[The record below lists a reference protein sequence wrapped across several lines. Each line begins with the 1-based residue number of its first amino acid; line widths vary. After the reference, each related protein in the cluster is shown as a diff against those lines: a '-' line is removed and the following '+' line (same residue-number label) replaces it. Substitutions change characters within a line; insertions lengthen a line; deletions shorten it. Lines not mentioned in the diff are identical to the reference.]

1 MIWPL
6 FPKTVLY
13 FQSLLHVSPHPPD
26 VILKIV
32 KNCRDVFSTLYVG
45 WGEGQATCSLHLV
58 RIFVLSVFKEPQ
70 VHNNNVV
77 SRFLYMILDLKREIE
92 AALWILF
99 RELNG
104 SSRQESPSIVINN
117 IWTKGTV
124 VRSKKRKVKK
134 WKKKWKANILYSK
147 GTVLST
153 LALSYFFTYSAILP
167 FSTYLVQNFHYKIG
181 TCGTHFGETKLVV
194 SIDDKPVSESRSIS
208 FIFVSVGTIFCQKK
222 RSNN

>member
-1 MIWPL
+1 MIWHL

-13 FQSLLHVSPHPPD
+13 FQSLLQVSPHPPD

-45 WGEGQATCSLHLV
+45 WGEGQATCTLHLV

-77 SRFLYMILDLKREIE
+77 SRFLFMIVDLKREIE

-117 IWTKGTV
+117 MNYRNCG
-124 VRSKKRKVKK
+124 KK
-134 WKKKWKANILYSK
+134 WKTKRSKEMKKSERLIFCTAK
-147 GTVLST
+147 GQFSQQWLIYHIFYI
-153 LALSYFFTYSAILP
+153 LSYFTFFNL
-167 FSTYLVQNFHYKIG
+167 FSTKFSL
-181 TCGTHFGETKLVV
+181 
-194 SIDDKPVSESRSIS
+194 
-208 FIFVSVGTIFCQKK
+208 
-222 RSNN
+222 

>member
-1 MIWPL
+1 MIWHL

-45 WGEGQATCSLHLV
+45 WEEGQATCTLHLV

-70 VHNNNVV
+70 VHNNNIV
-77 SRFLYMILDLKREIE
+77 SRFLSMIVDLKREIE

-117 IWTKGTV
+117 MWTKGTV
-124 VRSKKRKVKK
+124 VRSEKRKEAKK
-134 WKKKWKANILYSK
+134 WKKSERLIFCTAKGQFSQHWLYHI
-147 GTVLST
+147 
-153 LALSYFFTYSAILP
+153 FFTYSAILP
-167 FSTYLVQNFHYKIG
+167 FSTYLVK
-181 TCGTHFGETKLVV
+181 KLL
-194 SIDDKPVSESRSIS
+194 
-208 FIFVSVGTIFCQKK
+208 
-222 RSNN
+222 